1 MVIAIAT
8 IWIFHVHHF
17 PTSQYNLNRPDL
29 FPSVDDGPTIPQ
41 LQPKKPPGTKG
52 LRSSLFSRPWA
63 LLVTPLGWYPSCL
76 TPQEAP

>member
-41 LQPKKPPGTKG
+41 LQPQKTAWYQ
-52 LRSSLFSRPWA
+52 RATQQSLLQA
-63 LLVTPLGWYPSCL
+63 LSLASDSLGMVP
-76 TPQEAP
+76 